1 MVKRKDFRKSS
12 TIHAAEYDG
21 ARKTLDI
28 IFADGSCFTYFE
40 VPNREYEGLVK
51 AASVA
56 DYFKKRIRDKYMCE
70 ERIVRR
76 SPRAKKNAGTRKSR
90 RTLH

>member
-40 VPNREYEGLVK
+40 VPNREYESLIK

-70 ERIVRR
+70 ERIERR
-76 SPRAKKNAGTRKSR
+76 SRTKKNAGTRKPR

>member
-1 MVKRKDFRKSS
+1 MEFRKSS
-12 TIHAAEYDG
+12 IIHAAEYDD

-56 DYFKKRIRDKYMCE
+56 DYFKRRIRDKYMCE
-70 ERIVRR
+70 ERVARG
-76 SPRAKKNAGTRKSR
+76 SPRTKKNAGTRKPR

>member
-1 MVKRKDFRKSS
+1 MEFRKSS
-12 TIHAAEYDG
+12 VIHAAEYDG

-40 VPNREYEGLVK
+40 VPKREYESLIK
-51 AASVA
+51 ATSVA
-56 DYFKKRIRDKYMCE
+56 DYFKRRIRDKYMCE
-70 ERIVRR
+70 ERIARHSSR
-76 SPRAKKNAGTRKSR
+76 TKKNAGARKPR

>member
-1 MVKRKDFRKSS
+1 MVKRKEFRKSS

-21 ARKTLDI
+21 ARKRLDI

-40 VPNREYEGLVK
+40 VPDREYEGLVK

-70 ERIVRR
+70 ERIERR
-76 SPRAKKNAGTRKSR
+76 SRSKKNAGARKPR

>member
-40 VPNREYEGLVK
+40 VPGREYEGLVN

-70 ERIVRR
+70 ERIERR
-76 SPRAKKNAGTRKSR
+76 SPRTKKNAGTRKSR